1 MERDV
6 IGEVLPI
13 LDFLVESLAKPH
25 SLALIQGC
33 GWWLLAAILLGM
45 PGPLRRLLHLNT
57 LWPAFILAG
66 INNLTG
72 AFTNSELFIAENV
85 DVHALLMLVCG
96 LLLAEFHG
104 KAAFSSHHAQAGFGV
119 VCIAGTAFIAALPR
133 DVLHAAAHLV
143 FGLGTAGV
151 GIQLYRLGKTA
162 VQDTPLPVCVLPSF
176 LVFGAAITASY
187 TTYYGDPVS
196 FLTTFQTSY
205 PILSLDSIYIVLQF
219 GTSLCMQ
226 RWASRIATGTGAI
239 TPAMPGYRIIAAV
252 LLLAISGT
260 FLARHLEVKSLDSI
274 EAETVNQARSLADT
288 VTSTL
293 REDERLTFLASRHPA
308 VVSATSGSGLQE
320 CDTFIQECSGSTPG
334 FTWFVVNGQGVTIS
348 TSIKDPQA
356 NFLNHILSGRPYLNE
371 SLSGKTGHAFAL
383 GKASKITGHFTAQP
397 VRNPDGSITGAIV
410 LKRPMST
417 IEPLFNRHDHA
428 MLVSPD
434 GIIFLG
440 SRREWD
446 LMPLF
451 PLPHDRRAELE
462 RSGQFGAIASE
473 ALFSSLRPLNGFVR
487 AFDREMFCSQA
498 LLNTKG
504 WQILLMNDMSRI
516 ALSRHLP
523 LALTLS
529 LVILTLAFQI
539 GTARVAEK
547 AQQAVQFEQQ
557 FKSVFEN
564 APEGI
569 LIVDADTHV
578 ILAANP
584 FLHRALGVSDHER
597 MQQLRYED
605 ICQDG
610 TGDAAS
616 FFPQLAEGG
625 AAAVE
630 RRLQYSAGNAFQG
643 EITGSFL
650 KTRERNVFLLFIRD
664 LTSRRLLE
672 KMRNESE
679 ERFKKLF
686 AAAPDGFILIR
697 EEDHTIVEVN
707 TAALEMLGRP
717 YDEVIGRVCHEFI
730 CPSERG
736 KCPISNLHQTID
748 RSERVLIGHDG
759 KRIPIIKQVIKL
771 ALGGAPHL
779 LENFID
785 IRQRKEMELALS
797 RAKEAAEAANL
808 EKGRFI
814 AHMSHEIRTPM
825 NALLGLID
833 VLHAE
838 VTVPRQQ
845 HYLAL
850 IRSAG
855 ESLLALLNDILD
867 FSKIGA
873 GRMELEES
881 LFDLPVL
888 LQATLDLLSGK
899 AAAKR
904 IELVREL
911 DPQLPRLVIGDQFRL
926 RQVLL
931 NLLNNAIK
939 FTDAGSVRLSA
950 VRTPPAETDSV
961 VIAVAICDSGIGIP
975 EDQISRLF
983 ESFSQVRSNGVP
995 RKEGTGLGLTICR
1008 QLVHLM
1014 KGEISVTSEPGKGS
1028 TFRFTAKFRL
1038 PEVSETPTGQESPG
1052 VAAEKKDISGRIL
1065 VAEDNDINRK
1075 LAEALL
1081 ESGGWNVTSVT
1092 TGRELVE
1099 RVAASAFDVVLAD
1112 IQMPDMNGL
1121 EAARSVRARETTTG
1135 GHLPLIA
1142 LTGNDVSENADII
1155 EAAGFDGCLQK
1166 PFTRQQLFDVIA
1178 DTLDRLR
1185 GGVPVTIDVEH
1196 LMKRVCG
1203 DAGVLLK
1210 MIDIFLAKYPGQL
1223 AALERASAGGDMT
1236 ETSARAHSLKG
1247 AIGTYASEKV
1257 FQAIGEVERAA
1268 RAGSPGEAALALATF
1283 TPLLRS
1289 FVGELQALQ
1298 AKLRKES
1305 GVRLEP

>member
-1 MERDV
+1 MV
-6 IGEVLPI
+6 GEVLPI
-13 LDFLVESLAKPH
+13 LDFLMESLAKPH

-45 PGPLRRLLHLNT
+45 PTPLRGRLFLNT
-57 LWPAFILAG
+57 LWPAFVLAG
-66 INNLTG
+66 VNNLTG
-72 AFTNSELFIAENV
+72 AFTNSEFLVAENV
-85 DVHALLMLVCG
+85 DVHSFLMLVCG

-104 KAAFSSHHAQAGFGV
+104 KATFSSQHAQAGFGV
-119 VCIAGTAFIAALPR
+119 VCIAGTAFLAALPR
-133 DVLHAAAHLV
+133 DILHAAAHFV
-143 FGLGTAGV
+143 FGLGVAGI
-151 GIQLYRLGKTA
+151 GLQLYRLGRAA
-162 VQDTPLPVCVLPSF
+162 VQGAPFPGCVLPSF
-176 LVFGAAITASY
+176 ALFGAAVTASY

-196 FLTTFQTSY
+196 FLTTFQTRDSL
-205 PILSLDSIYIVLQF
+205 LSLDSIYILLQF
-219 GTSLCMQ
+219 GTSLCML
-226 RWASRIATGTGAI
+226 RWASSIATGTGAI
-239 TPAMPGYRIIAAV
+239 TPVKPGYRVVVAV
-252 LLLAISGT
+252 LLLAVSGT
-260 FLARHLEVKSLDSI
+260 LLARHLEVQSLAAI
-274 EAETVNQARSLADT
+274 EAETINQARNLAESVEDN
-288 VTSTL
+288 L

-308 VVSATSGSGLQE
+308 VASAASGSPAQACDAFLQE
-320 CDTFIQECSGSTPG
+320 CASLTPG
-334 FTWFVVNGQGVTIS
+334 FHWFVTNGQGLIVSASARELYATAS
-348 TSIKDPQA
+348 A
-356 NFLNHILSGRPYLNE
+356 NVVSRRPYL
-371 SLSGKTGHAFAL
+371 SDALSGKTGRYFAL
-383 GKASKITGHFTAQP
+383 GAIVKSTGHYTSQP
-397 VRNPDGSITGAIV
+397 VRDSSGRIAGAIV

-417 IEPLFNRHDHA
+417 LSASFGRHPHA
-428 MLVSPD
+428 MLLSPE

-446 LMPLF
+446 LKPLF
-451 PLPHDRRAELE
+451 PLPLERKTELE

-473 ALFSSLRPLNGFVR
+473 SLFGFPLPKSGFVR
-487 AFDREMFCSQA
+487 AFDREMLCSQA
-498 LLNTKG
+498 QLNTQD
-504 WQILLMNDMSRI
+504 WHVFLMNDMSRV

-523 LALTLS
+523 LALSLS
-529 LVILTLAFQI
+529 MVILTLAFQI

-569 LIVDADTHV
+569 LIVDADTHA

-584 FLHRALGVSDHER
+584 FLHRALGIPDPER
-597 MQQLRYED
+597 MKQLRYDD
-605 ICQDG
+605 ICPDG
-610 TGDAAS
+610 AGDAAA
-616 FFPQLAEGG
+616 FFQQLAKGEP
-625 AAAVE
+625 AAFE
-630 RRLQYSAGNAFQG
+630 HRLQYSSGHAFQG

-686 AAAPDGFILIR
+686 AAAPNGFILIR

-707 TAALEMLGRP
+707 SAALEMLGRP
-717 YDEVIGRVCHEFI
+717 YEEVIGRVCHQFI
-730 CPSERG
+730 CPVEKG

-748 RSERVLIGHDG
+748 HSERVLIGHDG
-759 KRIPIIKQVIKL
+759 ERVPIIKQVIKL
-771 ALGGAPHL
+771 DLGGVPHL

-797 RAKEAAEAANL
+797 RAKEAAEAASL

-838 VTVPRQQ
+838 VTAPRQQ
-845 HYLAL
+845 HYLSL

-881 LFDLPVL
+881 RFDLPAL

-904 IELVREL
+904 IDLTGEI

-939 FTDAGSVRLSA
+939 FTDEGSVRLSA
-950 VRTPPAETDSV
+950 VRLPSTDADAV
-961 VIAVAICDSGIGIP
+961 VIAVEIRDSGIGIP
-975 EDQISRLF
+975 ADQISRLF
-983 ESFSQVRSNGVP
+983 ESFSQIRSNGVS

-1008 QLVHLM
+1008 QLVRLM

-1028 TFRFTAKFRL
+1028 TFRFTATFRL
-1038 PEVSETPTGQESPG
+1038 PEASEASAGQETPAVTAESKG
-1052 VAAEKKDISGRIL
+1052 VSGTIL

-1081 ESGGWNVTSVT
+1081 ESGGWRVASVA

-1099 RVAASAFDVVLAD
+1099 RTAASTFDAVLAD

-1121 EAARSVRARETTTG
+1121 EAARAVRAREARTG

-1142 LTGNDVSENADII
+1142 LTGNDASENAGLFA
-1155 EAAGFDGCLQK
+1155 EAGFDGYLQK

-1185 GGVPVTIDVEH
+1185 GGVSATIDVEH

-1203 DAGVLLK
+1203 DTGVLHK
-1210 MIDIFLAKYPGQL
+1210 MIDIFLAKYPDQV
-1223 AALERASAGGDMT
+1223 AALERASAAGDMT
-1236 ETSARAHSLKG
+1236 ETAARAHSLKG

-1257 FQAIGEVERAA
+1257 FKAIGAVEAAA
-1268 RAGSPGEAALALATF
+1268 RSGNPAEAAEALTAF
-1283 TPLLRS
+1283 APLLRS
-1289 FVGELQALQ
+1289 FVRELQALQ

-1305 GVRLEP
+1305 GVRPEPRQTS